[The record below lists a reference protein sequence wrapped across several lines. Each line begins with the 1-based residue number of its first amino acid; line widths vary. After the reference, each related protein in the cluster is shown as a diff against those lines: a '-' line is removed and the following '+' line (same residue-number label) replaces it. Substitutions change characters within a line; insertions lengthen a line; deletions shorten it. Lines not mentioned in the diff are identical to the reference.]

1 MKELVLNDI
10 HVSLGA
16 KMSPFAGY
24 SMPVMYSGIMEEH
37 HAVRNSLGIF
47 DVSHMGEFILEGEG
61 SLDLIQGLTTNDA
74 SVLKAGDVQ
83 YSCMT
88 NEDGGIVDDLLV
100 YCLEAGKYMLVV
112 NASNIEKDWKWISE
126 RNTGSVKMSNISD
139 STVLLAVQGPA
150 AAIALQSLTPVPLA
164 EMKYYTFIKAQL
176 AGIEEV
182 VISATGYTGAGGF
195 ELYCKNED
203 AEQLWR
209 GIMAAGESYGIK
221 PAGLGA
227 RDTLRLEMGYCLY
240 GNDINDETSPI
251 EAGLGWITK
260 FSKEFTGSDL
270 LKEQKKNGIEK
281 KLCGFEIV
289 GKGFPRR
296 GYKILDEHFN
306 EIGIVTSASI
316 SPSLDKS
323 IGMAYLN
330 KNVSAKGT
338 PIKVMVRDKALDAR
352 VCGLPFT
359 R

>member
-1 MKELVLNDI
+1 MKELVLNEI
-10 HVSLGA
+10 HIALGA

-61 SLDLIQGLTTNDA
+61 SLELIQRLTTNDA
-74 SVLKAGDVQ
+74 SVLTPGDVQ

-88 NEDGGIVDDLLV
+88 NEKGGIVDDLLV

-112 NASNIEKDWKWISE
+112 NASNIEKDWNWISE
-126 RNTGSVKMSNISD
+126 RNAGSVKMTNISD
-139 STVLLAVQGPA
+139 STVLLAVQGPVA
-150 AAIALQSLTPVPLA
+150 ATALQSLTPVPLA
-164 EMKYYTFIKAQL
+164 QMKYYTFTKGQF
-176 AGIEEV
+176 AGIDDV
-182 VISATGYTGAGGF
+182 IISATGYTGAGGF

-203 AEQLWR
+203 AERLWQAV
-209 GIMAAGESYGIK
+209 MEAGKPYEIK
-221 PAGLGA
+221 AAGLGA

-260 FSKEFTGSDL
+260 FSKEFPGSDHF
-270 LKEQKKNGIEK
+270 KEQKKNGIEK

-296 GYKILDEHFN
+296 GYKVLDEHFN
-306 EIGIVTSASI
+306 EVGVVTSASI

-323 IGMAYLN
+323 IGLAYLN
-330 KNVSAKGT
+330 KSVSAKGT
-338 PIKVMVRDKALDAR
+338 PIKVVVRDKALDAT
-352 VCGLPFT
+352 VCSLPFT
-359 R
+359 K